1 MTNYP
6 NGQDNNITLPGVSG
20 SSDED
25 IAINALR
32 SATFAIEKE
41 LGITPSGVYSDV
53 RARFD
58 ILEARI
64 NNPVSPTILSDGFV
78 NSPLYIVN
86 SFTPVTLS
94 ITVGSGAPT
103 DSRVDGS
110 LYMRTDGYVEE
121 GLYSRRGGVWKQV
134 TTDPF
139 VAAGDLSGTYLSQ
152 TVVGIRGKSLNTS
165 LASVTATQDGYH
177 LTWNN
182 TDGYWEAQTGFIAGG
197 DLTALGGPF
206 GRTSQTVNKLQGRVV
221 SSVAPGGTTAS
232 DGYSLVWNTTQSQ
245 WQPQVRAVI
254 FDGYTTR
261 TNLRSNRLFQSPVDT
276 TKTGIVNFGSR
287 STGVTVGTTNNYAA
301 ILSGDKGTASG
312 NFGLIVGGDSHTAS
326 GQYGT
331 VVNGLASTASAQF
344 STVLNGNNNAA
355 TQTYAFVLDGYSNT
369 ASGVGSFVLSGSA
382 NTPAG
387 SYTSILNGLS
397 NSIAATVTHAAIAFG
412 TTNQITGS
420 TANYALILGG
430 NNNTVTAQ
438 NTFLGTASNA
448 SIGSSY
454 STLLN
459 GLSNIINT
467 GASFSTILGGT
478 NNVVATAS
486 GFNLIGAGQSS
497 TVTGLYATVLNA
509 NAGTANGL
517 HTLVLNGNTNSV
529 TGTYSAIVNGNNN
542 TISGNPAYGTIL
554 DGYQNT
560 ITGSGGFIADGY
572 NNTISGF
579 DCTILNGNNNIIAG
593 RNSTILNGGDNRID
607 LNSVE
612 STVLSGLGNRI
623 NGTANAVVSG
633 TNNILTNS
641 NNSLVIGISNPD
653 IQSASSIII
662 GNNNTIA
669 AGGSLNRIFG
679 NSNTLGATASNNN
692 VFGNSNTL
700 NVNSSQN
707 MVSGTSNTF
716 VNTSHDNLVVGA
728 NNIFDN
734 AGNSAAL
741 GATNIINASFAGVTG
756 QYGKARLFGQQVHAN
771 SRFTAGKVG
780 EAQASRL
787 VLTGTA
793 ASGGAITL
801 QLQDASPTSA
811 TFVDGYSYE
820 MSIRVLVVNTSPI
833 SPNPVV
839 PARYV
844 FDVLAHCEGGVL
856 VIDNVNLTLATPQNS
871 GTPWTVSVSGFGS
884 LAAPVNN
891 QLTIQVDSEAGPPY
905 VQPSNTP
912 SSRRAIATIDMR
924 EISRI

>member
-20 SSDED
+20 STDED

-41 LGITPSGVYSDV
+41 LGLTPSGVYSDV

-64 NNPVSPTILSDGFV
+64 NNPVSPTILSDGYV

-86 SFTPVTLS
+86 TSASVTLS

-103 DSRVDGS
+103 DNRVDGS
-110 LYMRTDGYVEE
+110 LYMRTDGGVEQ

-139 VAAGDLSGTYLSQ
+139 VAAGDLSGTYLTQ

-165 LASVTATQDGYH
+165 LASVGATQDGYH

-182 TDGYWEAQTGFIAGG
+182 SGGYWEAQTGFIANG
-197 DLTALGGPF
+197 DLSPLTGPF
-206 GRTSQTVNKLQGRVV
+206 GRTSQTVGKIQGRVV
-221 SSVAPGGTTAS
+221 SSAAPDGTTAS

-261 TNLRSNRLFQSPVDT
+261 TNLRSNRLFQSPVDI

-287 STGVTVGTTNNYAA
+287 STGVTVGTTNDYAA

-312 NFGLIVGGDSHTAS
+312 SFSLIVGGDSHTAS

-331 VVNGLASTASAQF
+331 VVNGLAGTASAQF

-355 TQTYAFVLDGYSNT
+355 TQIYAFVLDGYSNT
-369 ASGVGSFVLSGSA
+369 ASGVASFVLSGSA

-387 SYTSILNGLS
+387 SYASILNGLS
-397 NSIAATVTHAAIAFG
+397 NSILAGTNHAAIGFG
-412 TTNQITGS
+412 TGNQINNVN
-420 TANYALILGG
+420 ANYAVILGG
-430 NNNTVTAQ
+430 NNNTTSAQ
-438 NTFLGTASNA
+438 NSFIGTSSNA
-448 SIGSSY
+448 SIGSAY

-459 GLSNIINT
+459 GLSNIING
-467 GASFSTILGGT
+467 GASFSSIIGGT
-478 NNVVATAS
+478 NNIVSAAS

-509 NAGTANGL
+509 NVGTANGL

-529 TGTYSAIVNGNNN
+529 TGTFSTIGNGNNN
-542 TISGNPAYGTIL
+542 TISGNPAYATIL
-554 DGYQNT
+554 DGYSNT

-572 NNTISGF
+572 SNSISGLYSSV
-579 DCTILNGNNNIIAG
+579 INGNNNSLAS
-593 RNSTILNGGDNRID
+593 RNSTILNGSSNTTDAGSAECT
-607 LNSVE
+607 L
-612 STVLSGLGNRI
+612 LSGTSNAI
-623 NGTANAVVSG
+623 TTTTNGLVSG
-633 TNNILTNS
+633 NGNVLTSANNSYIFGSFNNIQS
-641 NNSLVIGISNPD
+641 VSSKVIG
-653 IQSASSIII
+653 SS
-662 GNNNTIA
+662 NTIA

-692 VFGNSNTL
+692 VLGNTNTL
-700 NVNSSQN
+700 GANSSQN

-728 NNIFDN
+728 TNILDA
-734 AGNSAAL
+734 AGNSVAL
-741 GATNIINASFAGVTG
+741 GANNIVNASFAGVNG
-756 QYGKARLFGQQVHAN
+756 QFGKARLFGQQVHAN
-771 SRFTAGKVG
+771 SRFTAGKIG

-787 VLTGTA
+787 VLTGTGSA
-793 ASGGAITL
+793 GAAITL

-844 FDVLAHCEGGVL
+844 FDVLAHAEGGIL
-856 VIDNVNLTLATPQNS
+856 VIDNVNLTLATPQAS

-884 LAAPVNN
+884 LPVPSNN